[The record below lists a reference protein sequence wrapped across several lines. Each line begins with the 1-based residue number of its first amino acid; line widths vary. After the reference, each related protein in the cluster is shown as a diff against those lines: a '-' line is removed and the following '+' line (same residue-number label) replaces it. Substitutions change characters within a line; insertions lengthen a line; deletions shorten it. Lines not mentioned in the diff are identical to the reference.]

1 MKTTNMKKMAVVGAE
16 ALAIA
21 ILALLPA
28 CKGRTMENMEPTG
41 DTVEVN
47 IDRPEETAPVT
58 TLSAPVTTMAAP
70 DSI

>member
-1 MKTTNMKKMAVVGAE
+1 MAVAGAK
-16 ALAIA
+16 AAVIA

-47 IDRPEETAPVT
+47 IDRPEETAPAT
-58 TLSAPVTTMAAP
+58 TVAAP
-70 DSI
+70 EATVAESDSI